1 MIKKFCDICGKELNE
16 QASHRFRIQEHRLFH
31 NWTEIE
37 ICWDCY
43 KALKDRRTER
53 KDDEQSKR

>member
-16 QASHRFRIQEHRLFH
+16 QVSHRFRIQEHRLFH

-43 KALKDRRTER
+43 KALKDRHIER
-53 KDDEQSKR
+53 KDDE